1 VLTERDRAA
10 SVDGLFYFVGGKTD
24 IPFRGRQDRFDAF
37 KMPDVY
43 LRASSSTACLGHGSL
58 LCLPSQIIL
67 ATEDVH
73 DFTTPRRLAQSIGSL
88 RRLCAI
94 EATTIDLSRTLVPA
108 GSLLIMISLPP
119 LLI

>member
-1 VLTERDRAA
+1 MRT
-10 SVDGLFYFVGGKTD
+10 GPHHT
-24 IPFRGRQDRFDAF
+24 
-37 KMPDVY
+37 
-43 LRASSSTACLGHGSL
+43 ASSSTACLGHGSL

-108 GSLLIMISLPP
+108 GSLLIMIYFAPF
-119 LLI
+119 LI